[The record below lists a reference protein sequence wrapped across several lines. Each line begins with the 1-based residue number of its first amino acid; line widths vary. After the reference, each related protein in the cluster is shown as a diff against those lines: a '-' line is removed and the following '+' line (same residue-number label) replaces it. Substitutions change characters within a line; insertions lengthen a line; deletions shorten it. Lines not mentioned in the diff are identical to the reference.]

1 MSSIIVLRNRTYYLR
16 RRVPARFAAVESRK
30 TVWVSLKTDSKAL
43 AEKKASLVW
52 ESLIVGWE
60 AQLAGCSDDA
70 VERFEAAREIA
81 ARHGFRYFP
90 IHDLQ
95 NLPFE
100 DILTRVELLL
110 SRNND
115 GLVPP
120 ILGTVEVPGLT
131 VSEALEAYWEL
142 TPDQVRGKSPDQ
154 RRRWVNPRKKAIQNF
169 IKVVGDVPVSQITR
183 NVMLNFRAW
192 WMERIVEENLTP
204 NSANKDFS
212 HLSNVLKTV
221 NDLKGLGFDLPLHG
235 LTLKED
241 DKRERLPFSDDW
253 IQNRLLAPNALSGLN
268 DEARAIF
275 LGMVNTGYR
284 PSEAAG
290 LTGERIRLD
299 DEVPHIAIAPAA
311 DRQIKNRS
319 SRREIPLTG
328 VSLTV
333 FQNFPNGFPH
343 YRSKPATLSGTVN
356 KFLRENGLMES
367 NQHVMYSLRHSFED
381 RMLRAGID
389 ERVRRELMGH
399 SLGRQKYGQAGG
411 LRFKLAEL
419 KRMAF

>member
-30 TVWVSLKTDSKAL
+30 TVWFSLKTDSKTV

-70 VERFEAAREIA
+70 VARFEAAREIA
-81 ARHGFRYFP
+81 ARHGFRYLP
-90 IHDLQ
+90 IRDLQ

-100 DILTRVELLL
+100 DILARVELLL
-110 SRNND
+110 GRNND

-120 ILGTVEVPGLT
+120 ISGTVELPGLT
-131 VSEALEAYWEL
+131 VSEALKAYWEL

-183 NVMLNFRAW
+183 NVMLNFRTW

-204 NSANKDFS
+204 NSVNKDFI

-221 NDLKGLGFDLPLHG
+221 NDFKGLGFDLPLHG
-235 LTLKED
+235 LALKED

-328 VSLTV
+328 ISLAV
-333 FQNFPNGFPH
+333 FQNFPSGFPH
-343 YRSKPATLSGTVN
+343 YRSKPATLSATVN

-381 RMLRAGID
+381 RMLRTGID

-411 LRFKLAEL
+411 LRFTLAEL

>member
-30 TVWVSLKTDSKAL
+30 TVWFSLKTDSKTV

-70 VERFEAAREIA
+70 VARFEAAREIA
-81 ARHGFRYFP
+81 ARHGFRYLP
-90 IHDLQ
+90 IRDLQ

-100 DILTRVELLL
+100 DILARVELLL

-131 VSEALEAYWEL
+131 VSEALKAYWEL

-169 IKVVGDVPVSQITR
+169 IKVAGDVPVSQITR
-183 NVMLNFRAW
+183 NVMLNFRTW

-204 NSANKDFS
+204 NSANKDFI

-221 NDLKGLGFDLPLHG
+221 NDLKGLGFDIPLHG
-235 LTLKED
+235 LALKED

-328 VSLTV
+328 ISLAV
-333 FQNFPNGFPH
+333 FQNFPSGFPH
-343 YRSKPATLSGTVN
+343 YRSKPATLSATVN
-356 KFLRENGLMES
+356 KWLCSRIVFLLI
-367 NQHVMYSLRHSFED
+367 VP
-381 RMLRAGID
+381 
-389 ERVRRELMGH
+389 
-399 SLGRQKYGQAGG
+399 
-411 LRFKLAEL
+411 
-419 KRMAF
+419 